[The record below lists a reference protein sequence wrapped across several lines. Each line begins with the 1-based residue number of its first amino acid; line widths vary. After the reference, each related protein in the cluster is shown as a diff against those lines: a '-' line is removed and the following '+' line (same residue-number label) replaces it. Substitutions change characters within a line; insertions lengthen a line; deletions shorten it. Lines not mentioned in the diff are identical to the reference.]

1 MHTLNLD
8 LETFSS
14 VDLIKS
20 GLYKYVQAPDFQ
32 ILLFAWSLD
41 GGPVEVVDLTVIP
54 TYLPTIVTQN
64 LFNPDTIKKAYNAAF
79 EWYCLSKYF
88 NLSGNSSYPPER
100 WLCEWHCTM
109 LHGLYCGYPGS
120 LAAVGSALGLPQ
132 DKQKLSYGK
141 SLIRYFCVPC
151 APTKANGARTRN
163 LPHHDPE
170 RWMSFMQYCGQDVV
184 TEMAVADKLKNFPVP
199 DFIQQQWITDQ
210 RINARGVAADIDL
223 MEKALWCA
231 DIVKQQ
237 LMTEA
242 AQISGLD
249 NPNSLQQLV
258 KWLEEEMDEEIPDL
272 KKDTVAD
279 ILGRD
284 IDSDAARR
292 MLEIR
297 QLLSKT
303 STKKYNAIET
313 VVCNDGRMRGLLRFY
328 GANRTGRWGGA
339 LVQPQNL
346 PRTHLEPLALAREL
360 VKGKQLDALQLV
372 YGSIPDT
379 LSQLVRT
386 AFVAAPGH
394 TFIDADFSAIEA
406 RVIAWLAGEEW
417 VMEVFRTTGKIYEA
431 TAAQMFHV
439 PFETISKG
447 NPNYGLRQ
455 KGKVA
460 TLALGYQGGEEALK
474 SMRKTY
480 QIPESELPDAELPDI
495 KNRWRRANPKIV
507 QTWYDFQAAALGV
520 VRNGRPMKTHGIDIA
535 RECDPSN
542 DLDFL
547 TMRLPSGRKLYY
559 THPKI
564 VVNRFGSDGIG
575 YYGLNQTTKKWEQ
588 QETYGGKLVENCV
601 QAIARDC
608 LAVAI
613 ERLEGTGHRVGF
625 HVHDEVVIETPAGFE
640 NLDLVCKIL
649 SDPMPWAPDLLL
661 SADGWVGDFYRKD

>member
-1 MHTLNLD
+1 MHTLCID
-8 LETFSS
+8 LETYSS
-14 VDLIKS
+14 VDITKS
-20 GLYKYVQAPDFQ
+20 GLFKYVQSPDFQ
-32 ILLFAWSLD
+32 ILLFAWSFD
-41 GGPVEVVDLTVIP
+41 GGPVEVVDLTIIP

-64 LFNPDTIKKAYNAAF
+64 LFNPGTIKKAYNAPF

-88 NLSGNSSYPPER
+88 GLFENSSYPPET
-100 WLCEWHCTM
+100 WLREWRCTM
-109 LHGLYCGYPGS
+109 LHGLYCGYPAG
-120 LAAVGSALGLPQ
+120 LDAVGRALELPQ
-132 DKQKLSYGK
+132 DKQKSSIGK
-141 SLIRYFCVPC
+141 ALIRYFCIPC
-151 APTKANGARTRN
+151 APTKANGGRTRN

-170 RWMSFMQYCGQDVV
+170 KWMLFMQYCGQDVV

-199 DFIQQQWITDQ
+199 EFIQQQWITDQ
-210 RINARGVAADIDL
+210 RINSRGVAMDIELID
-223 MEKALWCA
+223 KALWCA
-231 DIVKQQ
+231 DTVKQQ

-242 AQISGLD
+242 VKISGLD
-249 NPNSLQQLV
+249 NPNSLQQLT
-258 KWLEEEMDEEIPDL
+258 KWLEEEMDEEITDL
-272 KKDTVAD
+272 RKDTVKTL
-279 ILGRD
+279 LGRD

-297 QLLSKT
+297 QLLGKT
-303 STKKYNAIET
+303 STKKYNAMDAAI
-313 VVCNDGRMRGLLRFY
+313 CNDGRIRGLLMFY
-328 GANRTGRWGGA
+328 GAGRTGRWAGRI
-339 LVQPQNL
+339 VQPQNL

-360 VKGKQLDALQLV
+360 VKGKQLDALKLV

-379 LSQLVRT
+379 LSQLIRT
-386 AFVAAPGH
+386 AFIAAPGH

-480 QIPESELPDAELPDI
+480 QIPETELPDAELPDI

-507 QTWYDFQAAALGV
+507 QTWYDFQAAALGA
-520 VRNGRPMKTHGIDIA
+520 VRNGRPMRTHGVDIA
-535 RECDPSN
+535 RECDPAN
-542 DLDFL
+542 NLDFL
-547 TMRLPSGRKLYY
+547 TVRLPSGRKLYY
-559 THPKI
+559 THPK
-564 VVNRFGSDGIG
+564 VVTNRFGSDGIG

-588 QETYGGKLVENCV
+588 QETYGGKLVENAV

-613 ERLEGTGHRVGF
+613 ERLEASGYHVGF
-625 HVHDEVVIETPAGFE
+625 HVHDEVVIETPCGVG
-640 NLDLVCKIL
+640 NLDAVCKII

-661 SADGWVGDFYRKD
+661 NADGWVGDFYRKD